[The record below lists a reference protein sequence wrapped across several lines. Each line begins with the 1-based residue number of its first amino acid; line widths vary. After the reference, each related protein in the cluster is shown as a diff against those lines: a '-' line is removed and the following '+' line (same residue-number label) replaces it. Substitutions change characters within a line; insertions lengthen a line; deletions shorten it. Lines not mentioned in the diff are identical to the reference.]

1 MGGKQLGISDSE
13 LATAKKQTERQKFM
27 ASMEALVPWD
37 ALIALIEPNYPKTN
51 TKGGRPP
58 YP

>member
-13 LATAKKQTERQKFM
+13 LTTAKKQTKRQKFM
-27 ASMEALVPWD
+27 TSMEALVPWD
-37 ALIALIEPNYPKTN
+37 ALIALIKPNSPKSN